1 MSLTD
6 QKVLDKNVEE
16 LLCENKIN
24 KSKTQEKSKDS
35 AFDEICQE
43 FTLREYSW
51 NPLAN
56 AKRANIL
63 EKPFLENI
71 YEEKTT
77 SLLKKY

>member
-16 LLCENKIN
+16 LICKNKIN
-24 KSKTQEKSKDS
+24 KSKKQ
-35 AFDEICQE
+35 DEICQE

-51 NPLAN
+51 NPLAI

-71 YEEKTT
+71 YEEKIT